1 MQSNRRL
8 RVFARP
14 NGSGKSTLF
23 EEFKKTY
30 NPGYFINA
38 DELQKLLASSGLI
51 DLKAMGLNASEENL
65 IAFKKTSEAKSLINK
80 SNSEGYKIDIEVREN
95 FIVDR
100 SKLTNSYEASFVASF
115 IRRLLILSN
124 KSFAF
129 ETVMS
134 HSSKVAEIKKAQQK
148 GYKTY
153 LYFVCTN
160 SPEINIDRVANRVDK
175 GGHNVDEN
183 RIRSRYT
190 DTLKNLYAAIK
201 YSNRAYLFDNSGKQ
215 ITLIAEIF
223 GGFMQLKT
231 NKLPQLFYNYVLPNY
246 QTE

>member
-1 MQSNRRL
+1 MQSNKRL
-8 RVFARP
+8 RVFAGP

-51 DLKAMGLNASEENL
+51 DLKAMGLNASEGNL

-95 FIVDR
+95 FIVDK
-100 SKLTNSYEASFVASF
+100 SKSTNSYEASFASF
-115 IRRLLILSN
+115 IRWLLILSN

-134 HSSKVAEIKKAQQK
+134 HSSKVAEIQKAQQK

-160 SPEINIDRVANRVDK
+160 SPEINIDRLANRVDK
-175 GGHNVDEN
+175 GVHNVDEN
-183 RIRSRYT
+183 RIRLHYT

-201 YSNRAYLFDNSGKQ
+201 YSNRAYLFDNSGNQ

-223 GGFMQLKT
+223 GGVMLLKT